1 MLKIFKGIVGLLC
14 FAQIATGNPE
24 ASIKVVMG
32 HLKELESRLDSIKVS
47 NKHTHE
53 TIKNTASDYLQEA
66 KTLFIQNEFTAVV
79 VTLKH
84 YLRIVQS
91 NSSQDHLFSQY
102 LLGESYQ
109 NLGQTDLAIRHYLRY
124 LAAFLNSPSKEGS
137 KLIPVIQN
145 LLLMM
150 DKYSRSDRVRVAE
163 MMSSLASLQLP
174 EDEKSRVL
182 FYLALSAENVKGK
195 YFANRLFQESSQI
208 SIDPRLKAE
217 NFFYSAM
224 IAFRENDMETAAKR
238 FQAVVNLGRSRDTP
252 FRHYSQLNLG
262 RISAIKGH
270 YSNALSYWRLV
281 SSESR
286 AYEESLYESI
296 VVHQKLNQPIE
307 AIQLS
312 KEYLNKFPD
321 HKNSNNV
328 RHMQGLLYLKAG
340 MVDDSNSSIET
351 QLAKLKT
358 YEEWLKRNYFG
369 AEQLSLADV
378 QRIIT
383 RGEFI
388 TNPPRALKKSA
399 ELFERINSLTLKL
412 NDIRSEIRSTI
423 FLLGSITDEDMN
435 PSWVYRSNQIKKLFI
450 KNVDIANILLDGEY
464 NFYKARF
471 TPELNQQLIRSRER
485 REKLNKKL
493 DSYGNKP
500 KDWQN
505 WIIIQNMINKLD
517 NRLASLHE
525 IDATLASMMLIDPR
539 SENLDIMINMQQRS
553 RSSQRAIIR
562 SFEILRA
569 KTLQDITNHSEH
581 LAVKSL
587 ILEQSQ
593 VLYEEA
599 LTLEKVRDHYQKPHE
614 HHMALDLN
622 QAWAKWEFITKSL
635 YNEILRLDET
645 INQELSTML
654 ADLDQKTKTYQSL
667 LMKISKLRERIQT
680 VLGSNSYNLL
690 ALYIDGIQR
699 KRSQL
704 MKWRADNQLAA
715 YNIKTI
721 EKQSKIDRTKV
732 KGVNIE
738 EDLTD
743 LEYEVN

>member
-1 MLKIFKGIVGLLC
+1 
-14 FAQIATGNPE
+14 
-24 ASIKVVMG
+24 
-32 HLKELESRLDSIKVS
+32 
-47 NKHTHE
+47 
-53 TIKNTASDYLQEA
+53 
-66 KTLFIQNEFTAVV
+66 
-79 VTLKH
+79 
-84 YLRIVQS
+84 
-91 NSSQDHLFSQY
+91 
-102 LLGESYQ
+102 
-109 NLGQTDLAIRHYLRY
+109 
-124 LAAFLNSPSKEGS
+124 
-137 KLIPVIQN
+137 
-145 LLLMM
+145 
-150 DKYSRSDRVRVAE
+150 
-163 MMSSLASLQLP
+163 
-174 EDEKSRVL
+174 
-182 FYLALSAENVKGK
+182 
-195 YFANRLFQESSQI
+195 
-208 SIDPRLKAE
+208 
-217 NFFYSAM
+217 
-224 IAFRENDMETAAKR
+224 
-238 FQAVVNLGRSRDTP
+238 
-252 FRHYSQLNLG
+252 
-262 RISAIKGH
+262 
-270 YSNALSYWRLV
+270 
-281 SSESR
+281 
-286 AYEESLYESI
+286 
-296 VVHQKLNQPIE
+296 
-307 AIQLS
+307 
-312 KEYLNKFPD
+312 
-321 HKNSNNV
+321 
-328 RHMQGLLYLKAG
+328 
-340 MVDDSNSSIET
+340 
-351 QLAKLKT
+351 
-358 YEEWLKRNYFG
+358 
-369 AEQLSLADV
+369 
-378 QRIIT
+378 
-383 RGEFI
+383 
-388 TNPPRALKKSA
+388 
-399 ELFERINSLTLKL
+399 
-412 NDIRSEIRSTI
+412 
-423 FLLGSITDEDMN
+423 MN
-435 PSWVYRSNQIKKLFI
+435 PTCVYRSNQIKKLFI

-525 IDATLASMMLIDPR
+525 IDATLASMKLIDPR